1 MLTSPLPRAS
11 VSPTKTGGEEEA
23 GKCVQTHQDL
33 VERHARKQ
41 RLIDEL
47 TGDVRE
53 PKQKPHWH
61 PGVGE
66 RASPAVHGA
75 RARSGSGAPAGG
87 RQKAISWDNSWCL
100 SLARD
105 AARAVVSVSCFS
117 LRSSPGKI
125 SSARRSPGTGSIP
138 SLPAPQEGGAGGRR
152 RSAKVTPRGSAPL
165 ADVCSTGRVQSPN
178 KPLQGAM
185 GERLVQSKDPLHA
198 GEHLPAQLSL

>member
-1 MLTSPLPRAS
+1 MLEEMSVLTSPLPRAS

-75 RARSGSGAPAGG
+75 RARSGGDGRKPSRGIIPGA
-87 RQKAISWDNSWCL
+87 
-100 SLARD
+100 
-105 AARAVVSVSCFS
+105 
-117 LRSSPGKI
+117 
-125 SSARRSPGTGSIP
+125 
-138 SLPAPQEGGAGGRR
+138 
-152 RSAKVTPRGSAPL
+152 
-165 ADVCSTGRVQSPN
+165 
-178 KPLQGAM
+178 
-185 GERLVQSKDPLHA
+185 
-198 GEHLPAQLSL
+198 